1 MYQWIHLVLADQL
14 AYNGRRLILVS
25 RKIRTQP
32 LKGKCQM
39 AKPDVSKIFGK
50 IQYVEH
56 FPDYKVQVVEHF
68 ADLHVEIVSH
78 FPNQPGKWEIVEHFP
93 NFKIQLV
100 EHFPDFTVKF
110 VKHFP
115 GPQKK

>member
-1 MYQWIHLVLADQL
+1 
-14 AYNGRRLILVS
+14 
-25 RKIRTQP
+25 
-32 LKGKCQM
+32 M

-115 GPQKK
+115 GPQKNNVYATAMLFAVSAQWLTGHCSRPPSASAELRR